1 MPLDPNAEPG
11 QSLLAMRDINP
22 WMRLFLMPML
32 GNNMCDHVLGLPP
45 VQEVIN
51 SNEKFDLILGEIFL
65 DECMLA
71 GFSHKFKAPI
81 VAIQTFMPG
90 VWANHLVSIG
100 YFLYNFLGNLN
111 NH

>member
-1 MPLDPNAEPG
+1 MDRNGDQG
-11 QSLLAMRDINP
+11 QALLAMRDMSP
-22 WMRLFLMPML
+22 WMTIFFMPMA
-32 GNNMCDHVLGLPP
+32 GNNLCDHVLGLPP

-81 VAIQTFMPG
+81 VAVQTFMPG
-90 VWANHLVSIG
+90 VWANYLVSARI
-100 YFLYNFLGNLN
+100 
-111 NH
+111 